1 MKRSRFYG
9 ALCVFALV
17 LAAGIANAAT
27 PVAPTSGCESYGLDL
42 DRDRY
47 CTPDPAR
54 PAPTDPAALAAHNIG
69 LGAVDCVPGDSRV
82 NPGAV
87 EIAGNGIDDDCNA
100 LTEDRLEPSVLMYNA
115 AARRCAPTDGNCL
128 TKLRAEIK
136 LCSTAG
142 NHCRVDF
149 NNGYMFPD
157 PGYFLIDEDCDGVR
171 KVMTQAERQA
181 FIIKKAAELNVDAD
195 KWQPRADGFCGNVSS
210 NGCGGSVPVCGG
222 SGVRPKAAKPATTP
236 AQENKQNANIAE
248 LRGDV
253 DDINKK
259 LKKDRGLIGG
269 LRTDVDG
276 LKTSLATT
284 NGVVNDLT
292 ITINGDGQNPGLV
305 KDVQDLKLELG
316 NTKTRLDTVTGEV
329 AVVKEKTDQT
339 AKRVEEESVFTR
351 FIARHG
357 MLLEGAVGYGLVYQ
371 SELTMR
377 SPTGANLGSARGNI
391 AHQFRLGANIGLDA
405 PDFRTYLS
413 LRGIPTLDK
422 GPDGSWDANGSAEV
436 GAAHEFRLAGD
447 SSTYIG
453 PYVGY
458 FVHHAGGDVLNSN
471 TESDGGSLALSIT
484 QILSNPPG
492 ACKSGLNFRIGVSR
506 ERYGSEGAAFKPTT
520 DGGFTY
526 GGSVEYIGGF
536 GALL

>member
-1 MKRSRFYG
+1 
-9 ALCVFALV
+9 
-17 LAAGIANAAT
+17 
-27 PVAPTSGCESYGLDL
+27 
-42 DRDRY
+42 
-47 CTPDPAR
+47 
-54 PAPTDPAALAAHNIG
+54 
-69 LGAVDCVPGDSRV
+69 
-82 NPGAV
+82 V

-100 LTEDRLEPSVLMYNA
+100 LTEDKLEPSVLTYNA

-136 LCSTAG
+136 LCSTVG

-210 NGCGGSVPVCGG
+210 NGCGGSAPVCGGSG

-236 AQENKQNANIAE
+236 AQEKKQNANIAE

-305 KDVQDLKLELG
+305 KDVQDPKLELG

-436 GAAHEFRLAGD
+436 GARDFGSQATGPTSGT
-447 SSTYIG
+447 SSTTRWG
-453 PYVGY
+453 VELEHRATAAAHCRP
-458 FVHHAGGDVLNSN
+458 
-471 TESDGGSLALSIT
+471 
-484 QILSNPPG
+484 QILGSPG
-492 ACKSGLNFRIGVSR
+492 ACKSG
-506 ERYGSEGAAFKPTT
+506 
-520 DGGFTY
+520 
-526 GGSVEYIGGF
+526 
-536 GALL
+536 